1 MLSFIPRLVVHK
13 DEIDHIFFPDARILP
28 RTLVISEGPVERTPP
43 DQSESGEEATVASE
57 VGNDAEAST
66 STPTAPP
73 TFSGAMIRLVS
84 QVPGTIVHIAS
95 ELPFSVA
102 QMASEIPTIHITSD
116 MARETL
122 RIPYRVL
129 QDLPYRVVQ
138 LSSGVAR
145 EVVDLPFRVVQISS
159 DMAREVVE
167 MPHKASHNW
176 RELSRVLS
184 LLLFTTI
191 LVSGVVFFLPLSP
204 ASAGLPEN
212 RDFLYG
218 VQTYYQALTLL
229 PWIETCNFA
238 MPHAKIPVRGR
249 IITLGACLILQKLFD
264 AFVAEA
270 SWGSVFPIPFSI
282 FVSGALAFFLVVPM
296 LYWTTP
302 NREMFDF
309 VLLWRVL
316 CVYWVSLI
324 MVGCWAV
331 GMQRLEGRTALQ
343 TFVGFLFGPLRFVCK
358 ILLAAPVTT
367 KLNPRLWI
375 ILNLVVDILFTRVQI
390 STLPFI
396 DGFVPLL
403 LLFGTEVL
411 TLLWRY
417 YLGIDRLALWW
428 TAINSRIAMRA
439 EGTTEAE
446 TFTCRVL
453 QEFGSSVIEVTTGC
467 FSAPIPHISQLSLS
481 VRNSLREAPP
491 FDLRYLTTRTSI
503 IEAGSAVIN
512 IVEESAPIEDGSA
525 SIDDDT
531 ASVEDGSSKLK
542 NGSASI
548 EHGSTT
554 IKDGSAN
561 LPQSETDDFK
571 AGDKDVETSLPEPG
585 STGTADE
592 PLPQVETPTL
602 QTPASAY
609 DVLSEEHWEQRPLY
623 HVIDAVGSTVINII
637 VRVNQQLSIT
647 LARNLP
653 GAVHLTASFQAS
665 DERWKKAQIYS
676 WIFIFLMLGLLASLG
691 GIFFTRLERL
701 QGGRRLTLSRVMTYL
716 YRDHFWFFFLWLSAS
731 GGYVSATMI
740 QHFGADFTLQFRWL
754 ECPNHIEWPGCAEL

>member
-13 DEIDHIFFPDARILP
+13 DEIDRIFFPDARLLP
-28 RTLVISEGPVERTPP
+28 RILVISEGPVERTPP
-43 DQSESGEEATVASE
+43 DQSESGGEGMGASE
-57 VGNDAEAST
+57 FDNDAEVST

-73 TFSGAMIRLVS
+73 TFSGNMIRLMS

-102 QMASEIPTIHITSD
+102 QMASDIPPIHITSD

-145 EVVDLPFRVVQISS
+145 EVVELPFRVVQISS
-159 DMAREVVE
+159 EVAREVVE

-176 RELSRVLS
+176 RELSCVL
-184 LLLFTTI
+184 TI
-191 LVSGVVFFLPLSP
+191 LLVMTIFVSGLVFFLPLSP
-204 ASAGLPEN
+204 ASAGLPQN

-218 VQTYYQALTLL
+218 VQTYYQALALL
-229 PWIETCNFA
+229 PWIETCHFA
-238 MPHAKIPVRGR
+238 MPHAKVPVRGR
-249 IITLGACLILQKLFD
+249 IITLVACLALQKLFD

-270 SWGSVFPIPFSI
+270 FWWPDRYIFPIPFSI
-282 FVSGALAFFLVVPM
+282 FVSGALAFFPVVPM
-296 LYWTTP
+296 LYWMTP
-302 NREMFDF
+302 NRNKLEFF
-309 VLLWRVL
+309 LLWRVL

-331 GMQRLEGRTALQ
+331 GMQRLADRTSLQ
-343 TFVGFLFGPLRFVCK
+343 SFVGFLFGPLRFVCK

-367 KLNPRLWI
+367 KLNPRRWI
-375 ILNLVVDILFTRVQI
+375 TLNLVVDILFTRVQI

-417 YLGIDRLALWW
+417 YLGIDRLALLW
-428 TAINSRIAMRA
+428 TAINFRIAMRA
-439 EGTTEAE
+439 EGTTEVE

-453 QEFGSSVIEVTTGC
+453 QEFGASVIEVTTGC

-491 FDLRYLTTRTSI
+491 FDLRSLTTRSTI
-503 IEAGSAVIN
+503 IRAGSAAIT
-512 IVEESAPIEDGSA
+512 IAEERA
-525 SIDDDT
+525 SIDDDS
-531 ASVEDGSSKLK
+531 ASVEYGSLTLQDDI
-542 NGSASI
+542 ASI
-548 EHGSTT
+548 ERGSTT
-554 IKDGSAN
+554 ITDGSADLSQN
-561 LPQSETDDFK
+561 ETDDFN
-571 AGDKDVETSLPEPG
+571 AGDKDVETSSPEPG

-592 PLPQVETPTL
+592 LLPQVETPPL
-602 QTPASAY
+602 QTPAPAY
-609 DVLSEEHWEQRPLY
+609 DALSEEHWEQRPLY

-653 GAVHLTASFQAS
+653 GAVHLNAAFQAS

-691 GIFFTRLERL
+691 GIFFSRLERL

-716 YRDHFWFFFLWLSAS
+716 FRDHFWFFFFWLSAS

-754 ECPNHIEWPGCAEL
+754 QCPNQIEWTGCAEL

>member
-1 MLSFIPRLVVHK
+1 MLSFMPRLVVHK
-13 DEIDHIFFPDARILP
+13 DEIDNIFFPDAHLLP
-28 RTLVISEGPVERTPP
+28 RTLVISEGPAERTPP
-43 DQSESGEEATVASE
+43 DQIESDEEATVASE
-57 VGNDAEAST
+57 LGDDVEAST
-66 STPTAPP
+66 STPTAAPP
-73 TFSGAMIRLVS
+73 TFSAAMIRRVS

-102 QMASEIPTIHITSD
+102 QMASDIQTIHITSD
-116 MARETL
+116 MALETL

-138 LSSGVAR
+138 LSSGMAR

-167 MPHKASHNW
+167 IPHKASHNW
-176 RELSRVLS
+176 RQLSWVLS
-184 LLLFTTI
+184 LLLFMSI
-191 LVSGVVFFLPLSP
+191 LVSGLVFFIPLSP

-218 VQTYYQALTLL
+218 YQTYYQALALL

-238 MPHAKIPVRGR
+238 MPHAKIPIRGR
-249 IITLGACLILQKLFD
+249 IITLVVCLILQKLFD

-270 SWGSVFPIPFSI
+270 SWWSNRYVFPIPFSI
-282 FVSGALAFFLVVPM
+282 FVSGALAFFAVVPM
-296 LYWTTP
+296 LHKMTP
-302 NREMFDF
+302 NRNMFDF

-316 CVYWVSLI
+316 CIYWVSLI

-367 KLNPRLWI
+367 KLNPRRWI

-396 DGFVPLL
+396 DGFIPLL

-439 EGTTEAE
+439 EGTTEVE
-446 TFTCRVL
+446 NFTCRVL
-453 QEFGSSVIEVTTGC
+453 QEFGASVIDVTTGC
-467 FSAPIPHISQLSLS
+467 FSAPIPHISQLSLT
-481 VRNSLREAPP
+481 VRNSLREAPAP
-491 FDLRYLTTRTSI
+491 FDLRSLRTRTSI
-503 IEAGSAVIN
+503 IEAGSATIT
-512 IVEESAPIEDGSA
+512 IVEGSASIEDGSA
-525 SIDDDT
+525 SIDDANT
-531 ASVEDGSSKLK
+531 SVED
-542 NGSASI
+542 
-548 EHGSTT
+548 
-554 IKDGSAN
+554 
-561 LPQSETDDFK
+561 
-571 AGDKDVETSLPEPG
+571 VETFSPEPG
-585 STGTADE
+585 SIDTTDE
-592 PLPQVETPTL
+592 PDVETPTL
-602 QTPASAY
+602 QTPAPAS

-653 GAVHLTASFQAS
+653 GAVHLNTAFQAS

-676 WIFIFLMLGLLASLG
+676 WIFVFLMLGLLASLDC
-691 GIFFTRLERL
+691 IFFTRLQRL

-731 GGYVSATMI
+731 GGYVCATMI

-754 ECPNHIEWPGCAEL
+754 QCPNHIEWPGCAEL

>member
-13 DEIDHIFFPDARILP
+13 DEIDKIFFPDARLLP
-28 RTLVISEGPVERTPP
+28 RPCPLVISEGPIERSSP
-43 DQSESGEEATVASE
+43 DQRESGEEATGASE
-57 VGNDAEAST
+57 LGEDSEVLT
-66 STPTAPP
+66 STPTVSP
-73 TFSGAMIRLVS
+73 TFSAAMIRLVS

-102 QMASEIPTIHITSD
+102 QLASDIPTIHITSD

-129 QDLPYRVVQ
+129 QELPYRVVQ

-145 EVVDLPFRVVQISS
+145 EVVDLPFRVYQISS
-159 DMAREVVE
+159 DMAREIVE

-176 RELSRVLS
+176 KELSKILS
-184 LLLFTTI
+184 LLLVTSI
-191 LVSGVVFFLPLSP
+191 LASGLVFFVPLSP

-218 VQTYYQALTLL
+218 VQTYYQALALL

-238 MPHAKIPVRGR
+238 MPHANIPVRGR
-249 IITLGACLILQKLFD
+249 IITLVFCLILQKLFD

-270 SWGSVFPIPFSI
+270 SWWSDRYIFPIPFSI
-282 FVSGALAFFLVVPM
+282 FVSGALAFFPVVPM
-296 LYWTTP
+296 LYWMTP
-302 NREMFDF
+302 NRNKFEFI
-309 VLLWRVL
+309 LLWRVL
-316 CVYWVSLI
+316 CVYWVALI

-375 ILNLVVDILFTRVQI
+375 FLNLVVDILFTRVQI

-396 DGFVPLL
+396 DGFLPLL
-403 LLFGTEVL
+403 LLFGTEVM

-417 YLGIDRLALWW
+417 YQGIDRLALWW
-428 TAINSRIAMRA
+428 TAINSRIAMRM
-439 EGTTEAE
+439 EGATEVE
-446 TFTCRVL
+446 NFTCRVL
-453 QEFGSSVIEVTTGC
+453 QEFGASVIDVTTGC
-467 FSAPIPHISQLSLS
+467 FSAPIPHISQLSLA

-491 FDLRYLTTRTSI
+491 FDLKSLTTRNSLI
-503 IEAGSAVIN
+503 KVGSAAIT
-512 IVEESAPIEDGSA
+512 IAEGSAPTEDGSA
-525 SIDDDT
+525 SIDDD
-531 ASVEDGSSKLK
+531 ASVED
-542 NGSASI
+542 
-548 EHGSTT
+548 
-554 IKDGSAN
+554 
-561 LPQSETDDFK
+561 
-571 AGDKDVETSLPEPG
+571 VETSPHEPG
-585 STGTADE
+585 STVTANE
-592 PLPQVETPTL
+592 PLPQVETSTL
-602 QTPASAY
+602 QMPAAAAY

-653 GAVHLTASFQAS
+653 CAVHLTATFQAS
-665 DERWKKAQIYS
+665 EERWKKAQIYS

-701 QGGRRLTLSRVMTYL
+701 QGGRRLTLSRVITYL
-716 YRDHFWFFFLWLSAS
+716 YRDNFWFFFLWLSAS

-754 ECPNHIEWPGCAEL
+754 QCPNHMEWPGCAE

>member
-13 DEIDHIFFPDARILP
+13 DEIDKIFFPDARLLP
-28 RTLVISEGPVERTPP
+28 RTLVISEGPIDLTSP
-43 DQSESGEEATVASE
+43 DQREPDEEATGALELGGDSE
-57 VGNDAEAST
+57 VST
-66 STPTAPP
+66 STPTASP
-73 TFSGAMIRLVS
+73 TFSTAMIRLVS
-84 QVPGTIVHIAS
+84 QMPGTIVHIAS
-95 ELPFSVA
+95 ELPLSMA
-102 QMASEIPTIHITSD
+102 QMASDISAIHITSD

-122 RIPYRVL
+122 LIPYRVL

-184 LLLFTTI
+184 LLLFTSI
-191 LVSGVVFFLPLSP
+191 LVAGIVFLLPLSP
-204 ASAGLPEN
+204 ASAGLSEN

-238 MPHAKIPVRGR
+238 LPHAKIPVRAR
-249 IITLGACLILQKLFD
+249 IITLVVCLILQKLFD

-270 SWGSVFPIPFSI
+270 SWSDRYIFPIPFSI
-282 FVSGALAFFLVVPM
+282 FVSGALAFFPVVPM
-296 LYWTTP
+296 LYWMTP
-302 NREMFDF
+302 NRNKSEFD
-309 VLLWRVL
+309 LLWRVL
-316 CVYWVSLI
+316 CVYWVSLT

-358 ILLAAPVTT
+358 ISLAAPVTT
-367 KLNPRLWI
+367 KLNPRRWI

-403 LLFGTEVL
+403 LLFGTEVM

-428 TAINSRIAMRA
+428 TAINSRIAMTRV
-439 EGTTEAE
+439 EGTTEVE
-446 TFTCRVL
+446 NFTCRVL
-453 QEFGSSVIEVTTGC
+453 QEFGASVIDVTTGC
-467 FSAPIPHISQLSLS
+467 FSAPIPHISQLSLT
-481 VRNSLREAPP
+481 VRNSLREAPAL
-491 FDLRYLTTRTSI
+491 FDLRNLTTRI
-503 IEAGSAVIN
+503 CVIEAGSAAIT
-512 IVEESAPIEDGSA
+512 IVEGSASIEDGSASIEDGSA
-525 SIDDDT
+525 SIDDAS
-531 ASVEDGSSKLK
+531 ASV
-542 NGSASI
+542 A
-548 EHGSTT
+548 
-554 IKDGSAN
+554 
-561 LPQSETDDFK
+561 
-571 AGDKDVETSLPEPG
+571 DVETAPPKPG
-585 STGTADE
+585 STGTANE
-592 PLPQVETPTL
+592 PQVETPMS
-602 QTPASAY
+602 QTAAPAAH
-609 DVLSEEHWEQRPLY
+609 DVLAEEHWEQRPLY
-623 HVIDAVGSTVINII
+623 HVIDAVGSTVTNII

-647 LARNLP
+647 IARSLP
-653 GAVHLTASFQAS
+653 GAVHLTAAFQAS

-691 GIFFTRLERL
+691 GIFFARLERL

-754 ECPNHIEWPGCAEL
+754 QCPDHIEWPGCAAL